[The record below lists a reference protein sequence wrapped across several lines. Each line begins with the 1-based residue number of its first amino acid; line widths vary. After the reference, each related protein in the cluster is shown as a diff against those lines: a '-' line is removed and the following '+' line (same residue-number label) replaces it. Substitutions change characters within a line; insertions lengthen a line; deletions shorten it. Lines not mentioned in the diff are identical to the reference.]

1 MLPKI
6 ALGNVRKSLRDFS
19 VFFITLVFG
28 VCVFYAFASIN
39 DQTAVIDLNEL
50 QSEAVATVTRMLSGV
65 SVFVAVILG
74 FLVVYANRFLVRRR
88 KREFGIYLTLGMGR
102 AQVAAI
108 MVMETLA
115 VGVAALVVGLALGVL
130 LSQVMMYVTANL
142 FEATIPALPLS
153 SRRGRRSLRWRAL
166 RSYLP
171 CRSCSMCARS
181 PATSSSTSSTRTR
194 SVRRSR

>member
-50 QSEAVATVTRMLSGV
+50 QSAAVATVTRMLSGV
-65 SVFVAVILG
+65 SLFVAVILG

-115 VGVAALVVGLALGVL
+115 VGVAALVVGLALGVD
-130 LSQVMMYVTANL
+130 
-142 FEATIPALPLS
+142 
-153 SRRGRRSLRWRAL
+153 RK
-166 RSYLP
+166 
-171 CRSCSMCARS
+171 
-181 PATSSSTSSTRTR
+181 
-194 SVRRSR
+194 SVV

>member
-19 VFFITLVFG
+19 VFFITLFFG

-50 QSEAVATVTRMLSGV
+50 QSAAVATVTRMLSGV

-88 KREFGIYLTLGMGR
+88 KREFGIYLPLGMGR

-115 VGVAALVVGLALGVL
+115 VGVAALVVGAIA
-130 LSQVMMYVTANL
+130 YVIIY
-142 FEATIPALPLS
+142 TIIG
-153 SRRGRRSLRWRAL
+153 GRRDRRMAAAGKEV
-166 RSYLP
+166 P
-171 CRSCSMCARS
+171 CGEHTD
-181 PATSSSTSSTRTR
+181 P
-194 SVRRSR
+194 

>member
-65 SVFVAVILG
+65 SVFVAASRTALLVWLVIAVSPFGKLSSHAG
-74 FLVVYANRFLVRRR
+74 WLVTIWPQCTISLY
-88 KREFGIYLTLGMGR
+88 I
-102 AQVAAI
+102 
-108 MVMETLA
+108 
-115 VGVAALVVGLALGVL
+115 ALVHNRRLDGRNDTRIYAVV
-130 LSQVMMYVTANL
+130 
-142 FEATIPALPLS
+142 
-153 SRRGRRSLRWRAL
+153 SRK
-166 RSYLP
+166 
-171 CRSCSMCARS
+171 C
-181 PATSSSTSSTRTR
+181 
-194 SVRRSR
+194 VF

>member
-102 AQVAAI
+102 AQVAA
-108 MVMETLA
+108 
-115 VGVAALVVGLALGVL
+115 
-130 LSQVMMYVTANL
+130 SWSWRR
-142 FEATIPALPLS
+142 LPWAWRPWWWA
-153 SRRGRRSLRWRAL
+153 SRWACSSLR
-166 RSYLP
+166 S
-171 CRSCSMCARS
+171 
-181 PATSSSTSSTRTR
+181 
-194 SVRRSR
+194 